1 MIRTKKKPSAIL
13 CADIHLMES
22 NPVCRLDDFI
32 NEAQWKKMQ
41 WLKDLQ
47 AKYHCPVL
55 NAGDL
60 FDHWKPSPEL
70 LAKAIQYIPKRFAS
84 ICGQHDLP
92 QHSLDLIHKSG
103 IYVLK
108 QAGKVELFEEGSWG
122 KEPTGDITTFFDLN
136 NLAYYKQGDDD
147 TQPPKNIPSRNI
159 FIWHTHVYQGK
170 LPWPDC
176 PSPSALKVLKKYP
189 QFDLI
194 LTGDNHKPFVESY
207 EGRLLVNPGSLFRT
221 TADQITH
228 EPRVYLWY
236 AETNTVEPVY
246 VPIEAG
252 VISREH
258 LEKAKERNDRIE
270 AFISR
275 LDNDWD
281 AAIGF
286 EENLKRFLQK
296 NEIRQSVKDIINKC
310 LEE

>member
-1 MIRTKKKPSAIL
+1 
-13 CADIHLMES
+13 MES

-32 NEAQWKKMQ
+32 NEAQWKKIQ

-47 AKYHCPVL
+47 AKWDCPVL

-70 LAKAIQYIPKRFAS
+70 LAKAIQYIPDQFYS

-92 QHSLDLIHKSG
+92 QHSLELIQKSG
-103 IYVLK
+103 IYVLEK
-108 QAGKVELFEEGSWG
+108 ANKIQLLKGVHWGQNIDFETSIEG
-122 KEPTGDITTFFDLN
+122 EPSYIYHNPYRRILV
-136 NLAYYKQGDDD
+136 
-147 TQPPKNIPSRNI
+147 
-159 FIWHTHVYQGK
+159 WHTHVYQGK

-189 QFDLI
+189 KFDLI
-194 LTGDNHKPFVESY
+194 LTGDNHKAFVESY
-207 EGRLLVNPGSLFRT
+207 EDRLLVNPGSLFRT

-228 EPRVYLWY
+228 EPRIYLWY